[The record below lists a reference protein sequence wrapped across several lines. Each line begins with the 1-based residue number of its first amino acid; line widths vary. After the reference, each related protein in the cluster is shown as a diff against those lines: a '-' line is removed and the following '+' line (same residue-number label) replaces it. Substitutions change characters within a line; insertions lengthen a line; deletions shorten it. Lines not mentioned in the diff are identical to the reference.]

1 MATLESR
8 QYTVIEA
15 SSGQEGLKSFSEH
28 EGIDLV
34 LSDILMP
41 TMTGPEMVQR
51 IVKIDPSVKI
61 MFITGT
67 DPDRRLM
74 GLSEKKYLLLH
85 KPFTLDRLLKHIEEC
100 LAT

>member
-1 MATLESR
+1 
-8 QYTVIEA
+8 
-15 SSGQEGLKSFSEH
+15 
-28 EGIDLV
+28 
-34 LSDILMP
+34 
-41 TMTGPEMVQR
+41 MTGPEMVQR